1 MRENP
6 LKSKA
11 APEIMKATPTYGFCP
26 PKIPNAN
33 VWDKMTLFVP
43 LKGLTRNSVN
53 HRKIIS
59 RFHFKTFFSEKT
71 HCTEWSLCNCR
82 LANYLDPDFEKSP
95 GYLGKKKSS
104 SKC

>member
-6 LKSKA
+6 LISKV

-33 VWDKMTLFVP
+33 VCDKMTLFVP

-59 RFHFKTFFSEKT
+59 HFKTFF
-71 HCTEWSLCNCR
+71 
-82 LANYLDPDFEKSP
+82 
-95 GYLGKKKSS
+95 
-104 SKC
+104 

>member
-1 MRENP
+1 MFEVKCYSTFKENKSYNCPFFMLRPIRENP
-6 LKSKA
+6 LKRKT
-11 APEIMKATPTYGFCP
+11 APDIMKATPTYGFCP

-59 RFHFKTFFSEKT
+59 LFHFNFYNIFF
-71 HCTEWSLCNCR
+71 
-82 LANYLDPDFEKSP
+82 
-95 GYLGKKKSS
+95 
-104 SKC
+104 